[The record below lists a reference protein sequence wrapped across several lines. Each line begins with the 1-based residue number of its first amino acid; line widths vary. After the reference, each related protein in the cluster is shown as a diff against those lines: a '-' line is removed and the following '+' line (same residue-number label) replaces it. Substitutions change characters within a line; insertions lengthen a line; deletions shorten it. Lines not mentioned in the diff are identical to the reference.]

1 MHQFIA
7 TIILATLRRPK
18 SPQKHTRPRR
28 KNCILSRATNT
39 GGSRGENGLTRQHDW
54 RSCRASCEGDSW
66 QYVVVCPWSFSPFTF
81 KNGRLALSF
90 APGRDHSTRKPWS
103 RLMTRVAARTHPNTP
118 EYRSRPHVLT
128 LNIPRSYPVAFE
140 ISKLLD
146 CGLDKESLAI
156 LVSLCEN
163 GVSPEALA
171 TVVQEL
177 RREAK
182 TLWNW
187 LVLLVN

>member
-1 MHQFIA
+1 MTDA
-7 TIILATLRRPK
+7 LAVHHARETLD
-18 SPQKHTRPRR
+18 
-28 KNCILSRATNT
+28 I
-39 GGSRGENGLTRQHDW
+39 
-54 RSCRASCEGDSW
+54 
-66 QYVVVCPWSFSPFTF
+66 
-81 KNGRLALSF
+81 
-90 APGRDHSTRKPWS
+90 
-103 RLMTRVAARTHPNTP
+103 
-118 EYRSRPHVLT
+118 
-128 LNIPRSYPVAFE
+128 AFE

-182 TLWNW
+182 TLWN
-187 LVLLVN
+187 

>member
-1 MHQFIA
+1 
-7 TIILATLRRPK
+7 
-18 SPQKHTRPRR
+18 
-28 KNCILSRATNT
+28 
-39 GGSRGENGLTRQHDW
+39 
-54 RSCRASCEGDSW
+54 
-66 QYVVVCPWSFSPFTF
+66 
-81 KNGRLALSF
+81 
-90 APGRDHSTRKPWS
+90 
-103 RLMTRVAARTHPNTP
+103 MTRVAARTHPNTP

-177 RREAK
+177 RREAT
-182 TLWNW
+182 TLWN
-187 LVLLVN
+187 